1 MDEKEELWWY
11 LAELCEAVETL
22 ADRHGYEKPQCLP
35 FAKAVVKKYDKG
47 ETECNTHW
55 RTY

>member
-22 ADRHGYEKPQCLP
+22 ADIRGYEKPLCLP
-35 FAKAVVKKYDKG
+35 FAKAVVKKYDRG
-47 ETECNTHW
+47 ETKCDTQ
-55 RTY
+55 